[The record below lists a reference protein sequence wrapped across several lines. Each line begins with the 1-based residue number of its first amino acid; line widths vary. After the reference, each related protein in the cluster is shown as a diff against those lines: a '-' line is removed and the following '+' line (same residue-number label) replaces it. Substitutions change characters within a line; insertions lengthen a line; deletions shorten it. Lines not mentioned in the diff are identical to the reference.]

1 MHLKELEELK
11 KVLNDEC
18 KNLLSLSQNL
28 YRTEKNSKFTFDE
41 INRDFK
47 QQVNQ
52 LQKIKK
58 NFSML
63 ENHSNLKITCP
74 SEYFDYILKD
84 TEFKIDGIYKKVS
97 FISQILESYEDNS

>member
-52 LQKIKK
+52 L
-58 NFSML
+58 
-63 ENHSNLKITCP
+63 
-74 SEYFDYILKD
+74 
-84 TEFKIDGIYKKVS
+84 
-97 FISQILESYEDNS
+97 